1 MAPHIQTVNT
11 QCCDNHHYQQPIPRT
26 IPPCTRQHSET
37 PDTPEEE
44 TERNPKKRHFDEI
57 TDALAGN
64 NKKQKTC
71 SQLDVIRR
79 QSRSL
84 LRFAGFFID
93 IESIITNGIHLA
105 EDGSQDVELDEEVK
119 DMMPDERDAIVTQY
133 KKIVQLIPSIKE
145 DAQFY
150 REDPDALCDII
161 RYIQK
166 HAADGRS
173 DDLGTLK
180 PKVLGYLPAKAPSAP
195 PFESLTLSKGER
207 GWAHH
212 QTARLLCPHSLLDE
226 FDIDPNSFISDVE
239 NAKIAITADNYPVF
253 LYSDE
258 AQYNPNDIEKNLLRG
273 SYLLAVFRCLFTG
286 PRTATRKTSGPSG
299 GGRPSKAKIY
309 KMTKVTPESIAY
321 AAVLAR
327 FSICGQ
333 DSWEPQDGMFSL
345 PDFYQAI
352 MDLFDD
358 PTDPWYIDAL
368 AWWNK
373 QVFGYDRPS
382 GNTEAQNVIGSSPS
396 SKSHL
401 QQQRAARRAA
411 AAIAP
416 SSPDNI
422 PS

>member
-1 MAPHIQTVNT
+1 MAPRVQAPST
-11 QCCDNHHYQQPIPRT
+11 QRRDHDHHQQPIPCTTPGPPRT
-26 IPPCTRQHSET
+26 RERSVT
-37 PDTPEEE
+37 PDASEEE
-44 TERNPKKRHFDEI
+44 NENNLKKRHFEEI

-71 SQLDVIRR
+71 SQLDIVRR

-84 LRFAGFFID
+84 LRFVGLFTD
-93 IESIITNGIHLA
+93 IEAVISKGIHISEDLEDA
-105 EDGSQDVELDEEVK
+105 ELSGEVIG
-119 DMMPDERDAIVTQY
+119 MTPDERDAIVTQY

-150 REDPDALCDII
+150 REDPDALCDLI

-195 PFESLTLSKGER
+195 PLESLTLSKGER

-212 QTARLLCPHSLLDE
+212 QTARLLCPRSLVDE
-226 FDIDPNSFISDVE
+226 FDTDPDSVE
-239 NAKIAITADNYPVF
+239 SAEIAITADDYPSF
-253 LYSDE
+253 LYSNE
-258 AQYNPNDIEKNLLRG
+258 AQYNPNNIENNLLRG

-286 PRTATRKTSGPSG
+286 PRTATRKVSGPSG

-345 PDFYQAI
+345 PNFYQAI
-352 MDLFDD
+352 LDLFDD
-358 PTDPWYIDAL
+358 PTDPWYIDTL

-373 QVFGYDRPS
+373 YLATTVRQATP
-382 GNTEAQNVIGSSPS
+382 
-396 SKSHL
+396 
-401 QQQRAARRAA
+401 RRET
-411 AAIAP
+411 
-416 SSPDNI
+416 
-422 PS
+422 